1 VSVIQISRVQIRR
14 GQTAQTG
21 FPQLASGEFGW
32 SIDQQELYIGNGS
45 VSEGAPAVG
54 NTRLLTVNDTGLFT
68 VTADYTYQST
78 NPAVITGPPSNPY
91 IVRTLQSR
99 LDDSL
104 NVNSFGNDQDALR
117 RAITFGATNTKVL
130 TIPEGTYYVT
140 ATILVPPY
148 AEIHGAGQ
156 NKTILVATTTAS
168 IFQTVGSNL
177 SSVLTDVN
185 SAAKTPKNIK
195 IDGVTFVSSLTNA
208 GSMVK
213 LNCAVDSII
222 TNCAFIGNTSIAS
235 TSTLAAGVEMIG
247 LGALTCDN
255 VGIRECV
262 FSNLGTAIKSD
273 YDIVNIDIHD
283 NKFKSVDT
291 GIAFSKN
298 LTGGVGSLN
307 GPQHVNIHDNSFYLV
322 NNQGLYVGNNF
333 SGVNYIKSFNNSY
346 SKVGIGYGSTNG
358 DFSPVTDVITFNSY
372 QNSSSNDDFS
382 RLLALNT
389 GSVAQFTSI
398 APVVNGPCT
407 YSSFTGTPLAIAI
420 GTTTYPLFVW
430 PTISSYGIHGI
441 SSVGQ
446 EIEIDYT
453 LSIGTT
459 IRRGL
464 ITVLVNNGTSTITDN
479 FTFSGANDGGT
490 TFSVNLSNPQAIE
503 IMATTVSP
511 SFAGSLNYSVYVRQ

>member
-1 VSVIQISRVQIRR
+1 LSVIQISKVQVRR

-32 SIDQQELYIGNGS
+32 SIDQQQLYIGNGS

-54 NTRLLTVNDTGLFT
+54 NTRVLTVNDAGLFT
-68 VTADYTYQST
+68 VTANYTYQST
-78 NPAVITGPPSNPY
+78 NPAVVTGPASNPY
-91 IVRTLQSR
+91 IVRSLQSK

-104 NVNSFGNDQDALR
+104 NVNDFGNDQDSLR
-117 RAITFGATNTKVL
+117 RAITFGATNNKIL

-140 ATILVPPY
+140 ATILVPPH
-148 AEIHGAGQ
+148 AEIRGAGQ
-156 NKTILVATTTAS
+156 NKTVLIATTTAS

-185 SAAKTPKNIK
+185 SAAQTPKNIK
-195 IDGVTFVSSLTNA
+195 IDGLTFVSSATNA
-208 GSMVK
+208 DSMLK
-213 LNCAVDSII
+213 FNCAVDSII
-222 TNCAFIGNTSIAS
+222 SNCAFIGNTSVAS

-255 VGIRECV
+255 VKIRECV
-262 FSNLGTAIKSD
+262 FRNLGTSIKSD
-273 YDIVNIDIHD
+273 YDIVNIEIYD
-283 NKFKSVDT
+283 NKIYSTDA
-291 GIAFSKN
+291 GIVFSKN

-307 GPQHVNIHDNSFYLV
+307 GPQHVNIHDNSFYLI

-346 SKVGIGYGSTNG
+346 SKVGIGYNSSNG
-358 DFSPVTDVITFNSY
+358 DFSPVSDVITFNSY

-382 RLLALNT
+382 RLIALNN
-389 GSVAQFTSI
+389 GNIGQFTAIS
-398 APVVNGPCT
+398 PVINGPCT
-407 YSSFTGTPLAIAI
+407 YSSFTATPLNISI
-420 GTTTYPLFVW
+420 GTSTYPLFIW
-430 PTISSYGIHGI
+430 PTINNYGIHGI

-446 EIEIDYT
+446 EIEVDYT

-464 ITVLVNNGTSTITDN
+464 IKVLVNNGNSTISDS
-479 FTFSGANDGGT
+479 FTYSGSNDGST
-490 TFSVNLSNPQAIE
+490 SFSVDLSNSQAIK
-503 IMATTVSP
+503 IMATTTSP
-511 SFAGSLNYSVYVRQ
+511 SYSGSLNYSVRVRQ